1 MRLYTRF
8 LKIFLTDHKVRAE
21 NFQEIGFE
29 TVYDLLSSFNDTIKQ
44 EIHENTAVNATVI
57 NPLPYT
63 ILEISEQAVN
73 LKYVPNSKFKSEDVH
88 KLNELPDIVTIK
100 FEDNSVI
107 QVSKNN
113 LISKIKYL
121 QASAKHA
128 DNILQKTKSVFAKII
143 ASVFTGTNAFKDK
156 NEVLEATYV
165 AHAAL
170 MEKSRIRQEATDYN
184 YAFGYIDGLLEAYN
198 AIYQINYENSE
209 QDTNQNSQN
218 QNQTDTRKTLHLTKK
233 IDELYRKLSEIR
245 TKIRDRVALSIVDKV
260 WRISEKV
267 VNSNLQPDIK
277 EAVLSLIYGF
287 SSLVNLIFSII
298 NAIFASVTGILQ
310 TVVRPIVLLVEVTV
324 NTIIEAAK
332 SGREGFRT
340 LFEKLRE
347 AWARIVNIPAEI
359 LSKILGRQFKVYEK
373 QNTNEAEQ
381 NKQESVNMEVDMFV
395 FNINPAVLKVILISL
410 VGITAVILLMRLF
423 KDLGYVNLANSLG
436 SGIILAIAGILL
448 LLMATRS
455 DVTQNVSGVVLFQP
469 LPDIGFSLTS
479 FFTVIAIAAGLIFAL
494 WMYRKYKNQ
503 PKSSS

>member
-21 NFQEIGFE
+21 NFQRTDLE

-170 MEKSRIRQEATDYN
+170 MEKSRIRQEVTDYN

-198 AIYQINYENSE
+198 ALYQINYENSK
-209 QDTNQNSQN
+209 QDINQNSQN

-395 FNINPAVLKVILISL
+395 FNINPAVLKIILVSL

-436 SGIILAIAGILL
+436 TGVILAVAGILL
-448 LLMATRS
+448 LLMATRP
-455 DVTQNVSGVVLFQP
+455 DTQNISGVILFQP

-479 FFTVIAIAAGLIFAL
+479 FFTVVAIVAGLIFAL
-494 WMYRKYKNQ
+494 WLYRKYKNQ

>member
-21 NFQEIGFE
+21 NFQRTDLE

-113 LISKIKYL
+113 LINKIKYL

-170 MEKSRIRQEATDYN
+170 MEKSRIRQEVTDYN

-198 AIYQINYENSE
+198 ALYQINYENSK
-209 QDTNQNSQN
+209 QDINQNSQN

-395 FNINPAVLKVILISL
+395 YNINPAVLKIILVSL

-436 SGIILAIAGILL
+436 TGVILAVAGILL
-448 LLMATRS
+448 LLMATRP
-455 DVTQNVSGVVLFQP
+455 DTQNISGVILFQP

-479 FFTVIAIAAGLIFAL
+479 FFTVVAIVAGLIFAL
-494 WMYRKYKNQ
+494 WLYRKYKNQ

>member
-21 NFQEIGFE
+21 NFQRTDLE

-113 LISKIKYL
+113 LINKIKYL

-170 MEKSRIRQEATDYN
+170 MEKSRIRQEVTDYN

-198 AIYQINYENSE
+198 ALYQINYENSK
-209 QDTNQNSQN
+209 QDINQNSQN

-395 FNINPAVLKVILISL
+395 FNINPAVLKIILVSL

-436 SGIILAIAGILL
+436 TGVILAVAGILL
-448 LLMATRS
+448 LLMATRP
-455 DVTQNVSGVVLFQP
+455 DTQNISGVILFQP

-479 FFTVIAIAAGLIFAL
+479 FFTVVAIVAGLIFAL
-494 WMYRKYKNQ
+494 WLYRKYKNQ

>member
-1 MRLYTRF
+1 MHLYTRF

-113 LISKIKYL
+113 LINKIKYL

-170 MEKSRIRQEATDYN
+170 MEKSRIRQEVTDYN

-198 AIYQINYENSE
+198 ALYQINYENSK
-209 QDTNQNSQN
+209 QDINQNSQN

-395 FNINPAVLKVILISL
+395 YNINPAVLKIILVSL

-436 SGIILAIAGILL
+436 TGVILAVAGILL
-448 LLMATRS
+448 LLMATRP
-455 DVTQNVSGVVLFQP
+455 DTQNISGVIFYHQ
-469 LPDIGFSLTS
+469 LPDIDFSLTN
-479 FFTVIAIAAGLIFAL
+479 FITVIAIVAGLIFAL
-494 WMYRKYKNQ
+494 WLYRKYKNQ

>member
-113 LISKIKYL
+113 LINKIKYL

-170 MEKSRIRQEATDYN
+170 MEKSRIRQEVTDYN

-198 AIYQINYENSE
+198 ALYQINYENSK
-209 QDTNQNSQN
+209 QDINQNSQN

-395 FNINPAVLKVILISL
+395 YNINPAVLKIILVSL

-436 SGIILAIAGILL
+436 TGVILAVAGILL
-448 LLMATRS
+448 LLMATRP
-455 DVTQNVSGVVLFQP
+455 DTQNISGVILFQP

-479 FFTVIAIAAGLIFAL
+479 FFTVVAIVAGLIFAL
-494 WMYRKYKNQ
+494 WLYRKYKNQ

>member
-21 NFQEIGFE
+21 NFQRTDLE

-128 DNILQKTKSVFAKII
+128 NNILQKTKSVFAKII

-170 MEKSRIRQEATDYN
+170 MEKSRIRQEVTDYN

-198 AIYQINYENSE
+198 ALYQINYENSK
-209 QDTNQNSQN
+209 QDINQNSQN

-395 FNINPAVLKVILISL
+395 YNINPAVLKIILVSL

-436 SGIILAIAGILL
+436 TGVILAVAGILL
-448 LLMATRS
+448 LLMATRP
-455 DVTQNVSGVVLFQP
+455 DTQNISGVILFQP

-479 FFTVIAIAAGLIFAL
+479 FFTVVAIVAGLIFAL
-494 WMYRKYKNQ
+494 WLYRKYKNQ

>member
-21 NFQEIGFE
+21 NFQRTDLE

-170 MEKSRIRQEATDYN
+170 MEKSRIRQEVTDYN

-198 AIYQINYENSE
+198 ALYQINYENSK
-209 QDTNQNSQN
+209 QDINQNSQN

-395 FNINPAVLKVILISL
+395 YNINPAVLKIILVSL

-436 SGIILAIAGILL
+436 TGVILAVAGILL
-448 LLMATRS
+448 LLMATRP
-455 DVTQNVSGVVLFQP
+455 DTQNISGVILFQP

-479 FFTVIAIAAGLIFAL
+479 FFTVVAIVAGLIFAL
-494 WMYRKYKNQ
+494 WLYRKYKNQ

>member
-1 MRLYTRF
+1 
-8 LKIFLTDHKVRAE
+8 
-21 NFQEIGFE
+21 
-29 TVYDLLSSFNDTIKQ
+29 
-44 EIHENTAVNATVI
+44 
-57 NPLPYT
+57 
-63 ILEISEQAVN
+63 
-73 LKYVPNSKFKSEDVH
+73 
-88 KLNELPDIVTIK
+88 
-100 FEDNSVI
+100 
-107 QVSKNN
+107 
-113 LISKIKYL
+113 
-121 QASAKHA
+121 
-128 DNILQKTKSVFAKII
+128 
-143 ASVFTGTNAFKDK
+143 
-156 NEVLEATYV
+156 V

-170 MEKSRIRQEATDYN
+170 MEKSRIRQEVTDYN

-198 AIYQINYENSE
+198 ALYQINYENSE
-209 QDTNQNSQN
+209 QDINQNSQN
-218 QNQTDTRKTLHLTKK
+218 QNQTDTRKTLNLTKK

-310 TVVRPIVLLVEVTV
+310 TVVRPVVLLVEITV

-395 FNINPAVLKVILISL
+395 YNINPAVLKIILVSL

-436 SGIILAIAGILL
+436 TGVILAVAGILL
-448 LLMATRS
+448 LLMATRP
-455 DVTQNVSGVVLFQP
+455 DTQNISGVVLFQP

-479 FFTVIAIAAGLIFAL
+479 FFTVVAIVAGLIFAL
-494 WMYRKYKNQ
+494 WLYRKYKNQ